1 MTLAELLNDEAGMYN
16 DWMIEDVQVIDGV
29 IELTMYDE
37 YTNEE
42 YVGNDLVTLMN
53 IVEMLAGE
61 RVELKSYT
69 VEGTTVRALPL

>member
-1 MTLAELLNDEAGMYN
+1 MTLAELLNNEGGMYD
-16 DWMIEDVQVIDGV
+16 DWTIETVQVVDGV

-37 YTNEE
+37 YTDDEF
-42 YVGNDLVTLMN
+42 VTNDTGLLEN

-61 RVELKSYT
+61 RVDLKSYT